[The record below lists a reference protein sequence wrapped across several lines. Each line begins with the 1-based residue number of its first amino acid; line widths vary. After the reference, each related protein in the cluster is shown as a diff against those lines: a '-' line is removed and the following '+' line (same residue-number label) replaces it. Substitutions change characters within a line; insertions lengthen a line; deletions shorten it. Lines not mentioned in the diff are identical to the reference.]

1 MMGNQIVRWME
12 TLRDNSFTK
21 EGIVVTSL
29 LVMMFNGTYKG
40 KITDNESD
48 QMTSVRPDD
57 GDSIN

>member
-1 MMGNQIVRWME
+1 MGNQIVRWME